1 MAAIAPELE
10 PDVRVAGVP
19 VLLDRLD
26 AIARFAGDRPAL
38 VEQRVRDRRLRGEP
52 PALLH
57 RVRNRTDL
65 ALFDAGEI
73 EERVR
78 GALDVLHLV
87 REIHARDLARAVA
100 PRVAVGLVDGGDD
113 RAADVAVGADFLA
126 RVAHDGRGRDLR

>member
-10 PDVRVAGVP
+10 HDVRAAGVP

-26 AIARFAGDRPAL
+26 AIARCAGDRPAL

-73 EERVR
+73 EERVP

-87 REIHARDLARAVA
+87 RAIHARDLARPLA
-100 PRVAVGLVDGGDD
+100 PPLPPALLTGPP
-113 RAADVAVGADFLA
+113 
-126 RVAHDGRGRDLR
+126 